1 MANQDILFP
10 LLPRNTQVDVGDRN
24 LRVKRI
30 EKKPRGHA
38 VHDEDLVDATQ
49 EARVQDYLQHKR
61 EHAAREEL
69 DTSGENHASH
79 RLPDEDPVA
88 EDPRKKH
95 SEHKDDDHKGIHLDT
110 YV

>member
-10 LLPRNTQVDVGDRN
+10 LLPRTTQVDVGDRH

-30 EKKPRGHA
+30 EKMPRADA
-38 VHDEDLVDATQ
+38 VHEEDLGDATQ
-49 EARVQDYLQHKR
+49 QARVQDSMQHQDGS
-61 EHAAREEL
+61 ARKQPEQQAPQI
-69 DTSGENHASH
+69 H
-79 RLPDEDPVA
+79 PDEDPVA

-95 SEHKDDDHKGIHLDT
+95 SEHNDDDHKGIHLDT

>member
-1 MANQDILFP
+1 MASQDILFP

-38 VHDEDLVDATQ
+38 VLEEDLFDATQ
-49 EARVQDYLQHKR
+49 QARVQDYLKHKH
-61 EHAAREEL
+61 EHAAREEP

-79 RLPDEDPVA
+79 QLPDEDPVA
-88 EDPRKKH
+88 EDPRKES
-95 SEHKDDDHKGIHLDT
+95 SEHKDDDHKGIYLDT